1 MKIGIDARF
10 YGTAGRGLGRYV
22 SELIRELE
30 LTDREN
36 EYVVFLRRA
45 NFDAYEP
52 KNPKFTKA
60 LAEFPW
66 YGWKEQLL
74 YPFWLRK
81 FKLDLLHFPHFNVPL
96 LYRRPFVVTVH
107 DLILMQFPT
116 VRATTLPPFLFRLK
130 FAAYKLVIGSA
141 LRRAREILTVSQF
154 VKNDIERTFPF
165 AKNKRITVTYEACA
179 PTLAGATRSPAD
191 STPITGPY
199 FLYVGSAYPHK
210 NLEKLI
216 SSFAEFRRAGHGDH
230 HLVIVGEKDRF
241 MSRLEEETKA
251 SDAAGH
257 VVFLGRATDEELANI
272 YDGALAYVFP
282 SLCEGF
288 GLPPLEAMSRGVPV
302 ASSRACCLPEI
313 LGDAA
318 EYFDPNDEKSIAAS
332 LAKLADDAPLREAL
346 REKGRQRVKKFR
358 WKKCAEET
366 LVVYEKALA
375 K

>member
-1 MKIGIDARF
+1 MRIGIDARF

-30 LTDREN
+30 LIDREN
-36 EYVVFLRRA
+36 DYVIFLRRA
-45 NFDAYEP
+45 NYGAYEP

-66 YGWKEQLL
+66 YGWKEQLI

-81 FKLDLLHFPHFNVPL
+81 FRLDLLHFPHFNVPL
-96 LYRRPFVVTVH
+96 LYRRPFIVTVH
-107 DLILMQFPT
+107 DLILMKFPT

-130 FAAYKLVIGSA
+130 FAAYKVVIGSA
-141 LRRAREILTVSQF
+141 LRRAREIATVSQF

-179 PTLAGATRSPAD
+179 PTLSGATGSPKD
-191 STPITGPY
+191 KTPIARPY

-210 NLEKLI
+210 NLETLI
-216 SSFAEFRRAGHGDH
+216 SAFAAFRRSGFTGHR
-230 HLVIVGEKDRF
+230 LVIVGEKDRF
-241 MSRLEEETKA
+241 MTRLENETRSA
-251 SDAAGH
+251 AADAN
-257 VVFLGRATDEELANI
+257 VVFFGRATDEELAAI
-272 YDGALAYVFP
+272 YDGAQVYVFP

-288 GLPPLEAMSRGVPV
+288 GLPPLEAMSRGIPV
-302 ASSRACCLPEI
+302 ASSNACCLPEV

-318 EYFDPNDEKSIAAS
+318 EYFDPSDGKSIVAS
-332 LAKLADDAPLREAL
+332 LAKLASDETLRKTLA
-346 REKGRQRVKKFR
+346 EKGRQRAQGFN
-358 WKKCAEET
+358 WKDCAEQT
-366 LVVYEKALA
+366 RAIYERALN